1 MAQAKVW
8 ADNPVNGIVEKIL
21 SLTNMKQDETKRYH
35 VCFSSTDDILSKDKD
50 IMKMGTF
57 ITGEINLR
65 RWLTAD

>member
-1 MAQAKVW
+1 
-8 ADNPVNGIVEKIL
+8 
-21 SLTNMKQDETKRYH
+21 MKQDETKRYH